1 MWRALIRKGRA
12 DIMSRPLQNV
22 LLLVVI
28 GVGAATLTLSM
39 TISGAQSQSVESWVE
54 ETNAAHVWYSSDPD
68 TLDSL
73 AERAFVEEY
82 SGAHPALNGGTL
94 LTGAIPHD
102 LSFHG
107 IDPASTTIA
116 FGAVRAGRWPAD
128 VAAGTATL
136 EAALDP
142 GLARELDLA
151 LGDTISVATRG
162 GVFEL
167 DVVGLIVP
175 TSRVPYPV
183 WSTAGVFVT
192 PDAVDTL
199 GGGAAA
205 GVLQRDAGG
214 RAGDRGCTP
223 RHRAVRLRRRLLR
236 AGWALRRGR
245 GPDDDAAQRASA
257 DRRGGWGFLNDIAE
271 GVRYIRGRPSLLVIV
286 LSYLVVSLTVFPYF
300 VFYAGIVDVVFESR
314 TLPFIDSEAVALSV
328 LVGVGSI
335 GAFAASVFV
344 AGIADRGHA
353 FTLFIGTNI
362 AFALVL
368 YAIAPTFEVLILVA
382 IALNALSATFASL
395 GQSLG
400 LRYAHRN
407 FHGRIPAVLT
417 MTLGLTGFAA
427 LGYGQLADQVFGL
440 REALLGMSGIGLV
453 AVVGIALYARR
464 INAWDDARSPGEEI
478 ELPPDSS
485 RAATAPVEVA
495 AGD

>member
-12 DIMSRPLQNV
+12 DIVSRPLQNV

-142 GLARELDLA
+142 GLARELDLG

-162 GVFEL
+162 GVFDL

-175 TSRVPYPV
+175 THTSSLPGMEHGRCLRHAGRRGHARRWPTRPLGRRLPPGRPASRGRVHARGRGDAACDAPAVLRRPLMADDPRRYP
-183 WSTAGVFVT
+183 
-192 PDAVDTL
+192 
-199 GGGAAA
+199 GGEPGRIAAP
-205 GVLQRDAGG
+205 RDL
-214 RAGDRGCTP
+214 RWIHT
-223 RHRAVRLRRRLLR
+223 LRRRADHRQLGDGPGAGATPRCGAAQVHRRYTR
-236 AGWALRRGR
+236 AGRDAARGRGGRGRGRRCGHRRCRRSLHHADLPERDRRAPGQLREWLPVPVRRGR
-245 GPDDDAAQRASA
+245 CV
-257 DRRGGWGFLNDIAE
+257 RRGAGSRSDRYVDPCDPRWPHEHRSGARRRLECGRRSLPTGAPGRSNARAARRCLRHE
-271 GVRYIRGRPSLLVIV
+271 GPIHTAARGPGSRLARSASPQPRSSPPRRSNRPS
-286 LSYLVVSLTVFPYF
+286 
-300 VFYAGIVDVVFESR
+300 
-314 TLPFIDSEAVALSV
+314 
-328 LVGVGSI
+328 
-335 GAFAASVFV
+335 
-344 AGIADRGHA
+344 
-353 FTLFIGTNI
+353 
-362 AFALVL
+362 
-368 YAIAPTFEVLILVA
+368 
-382 IALNALSATFASL
+382 
-395 GQSLG
+395 
-400 LRYAHRN
+400 
-407 FHGRIPAVLT
+407 
-417 MTLGLTGFAA
+417 
-427 LGYGQLADQVFGL
+427 
-440 REALLGMSGIGLV
+440 
-453 AVVGIALYARR
+453 
-464 INAWDDARSPGEEI
+464 
-478 ELPPDSS
+478 
-485 RAATAPVEVA
+485 TA
-495 AGD
+495 